1 VSPRLFCSG
10 LKVYRLPPASS
21 VASDASVM
29 KLAIGQLVNGLSC
42 HGSAMVI
49 EDSDLEPKID
59 AMMREDI
66 ITEFYG
72 PSRWKELSKKTS
84 SKILKCGDG
93 SCWKMFNPVASLI
106 T

>member
-59 AMMREDI
+59 AMMREVLEI
-66 ITEFYG
+66 SLRSFTVL
-72 PSRWKELSKKTS
+72 P
-84 SKILKCGDG
+84 DG
-93 SCWKMFNPVASLI
+93 KN
-106 T
+106 